1 MEDWMTKAAST
12 PGNGG
17 SVVIDM
23 AGFEAMRRRQP
34 VLDAVTQDLMAEARK
49 GLELQAQAVARLTQ
63 RLDAGFAKALDILS
77 RCRGRIVVCGIGKSG
92 LIGRKLASTFACT
105 GSPSAFLHP
114 AEALHGDLGMLTA
127 DDVVLF
133 VCYSGETPEVM
144 RILPYM
150 RSVAVPSIALV
161 GAVDST
167 LGRFADVAID
177 VSVEREACPLNLA
190 PTTSALASLAMGD
203 ALALS
208 LMRLRKFSSEDFARF
223 HPGGSLGRRFAR
235 VIDVMHKDELPFV
248 LPTTTVGEALLVMSH
263 GRRGLAIVIDERDEL
278 LGVVTDGDLRRAL
291 ANKGNLL
298 DREISEIMT
307 QTPVTIS
314 ENAPV
319 AEAEERMQ
327 SLRLKALIALNVEGR
342 VSGVIEVFK

>member
-1 MEDWMTKAAST
+1 MTKAAST
-12 PGNGG
+12 PNNGG
-17 SVVIDM
+17 SVVVDM
-23 AGFEAMRRRQP
+23 AGFEALRRRHA
-34 VLDAVTQDLMAEARK
+34 LDGVTQELMLEARK
-49 GLELQAQAVARLTQ
+49 GLQLQAEALAELTQ
-63 RLDAGFAKALDILS
+63 RVDSSFARALDILS

-92 LIGRKLASTFACT
+92 LIGRKLTSTFACT

-161 GAVDST
+161 GVVDST

-208 LMRLRKFSSEDFARF
+208 LMRLRGFSHEDFARF
-223 HPGGSLGRRFAR
+223 HPGGALGRRFTR
-235 VIDVMHKDELPFV
+235 VGDVMHKEELPFV

-263 GRRGLAIVIDERDEL
+263 GRRGLAIVLDDADRLCGI
-278 LGVVTDGDLRRAL
+278 VTDGDLRRAL
-291 ANKGNLL
+291 ARKGDLL
-298 DREISEIMT
+298 DREVSEIMT

-314 ENAPV
+314 ESAPV

-327 SLRLKALIALNVEGR
+327 SLRLKALLVLNSEGR

>member
-1 MEDWMTKAAST
+1 MTKAAST
-12 PGNGG
+12 PSNGG

-23 AGFEAMRRRQP
+23 AGFEALRRRH
-34 VLDAVTQDLMAEARK
+34 VLDSVTQELMIEARK
-49 GLELQAQAVARLTQ
+49 GLELQAAALSKLTQ
-63 RLDAGFAKALDILS
+63 RLDSSFARALEILS

-127 DDVVLF
+127 SDVVLF
-133 VCYSGETPEVM
+133 VCYSGETHEVM
-144 RILPYM
+144 QLLPYM

-161 GAVDST
+161 GVVDST

-208 LMRLRKFSSEDFARF
+208 LMRLRGFSPEDFARF
-223 HPGGSLGRRFAR
+223 HPGGSLGRRFTR
-235 VIDVMHKDELPFV
+235 VSEVMHKDDLPFV
-248 LPTTTVGEALLVMSH
+248 LPTTTVSEALLVMSH
-263 GRRGLAIVIDERDEL
+263 GRRGLAIVVNQADEL
-278 LGVVTDGDLRRAL
+278 CGVLTDGDLRRAL
-291 ANKGNLL
+291 ATKGNLL

-314 ENAPV
+314 ESAPV

-327 SLRLKALIALNVEGR
+327 NLRLKALIVLNGEGR

>member
-1 MEDWMTKAAST
+1 MMKAASSPT
-12 PGNGG
+12 NGG
-17 SVVIDM
+17 SVVVDM
-23 AGFEAMRRRQP
+23 AGFEALRRRHL
-34 VLDAVTQDLMAEARK
+34 LDGVTQELIVEARK
-49 GLELQAQAVARLTQ
+49 GLQLQADALAKLTQ
-63 RLDAGFAKALDILS
+63 RLDVSFGRALDILS

-105 GSPSAFLHP
+105 GSPSTFLHP

-144 RILPYM
+144 RLLPYM

-161 GAVDST
+161 GVVDST

-208 LMRLRKFSSEDFARF
+208 LMRLRGFSPEDFARF
-223 HPGGSLGRRFAR
+223 HPGGALGRRFTR
-235 VIDVMHKDELPFV
+235 VSEVMHKEELPFV
-248 LPTTTVGEALLVMSH
+248 LPTTTVAEALLVMSQ
-263 GRRGLAIVIDERDEL
+263 GRRGLAIVLNEADEL
-278 LGVVTDGDLRRAL
+278 CGVVTDGDLRRAL
-291 ANKGNLL
+291 TRKGNLL
-298 DREISEIMT
+298 ECQISEIMT
-307 QTPVTIS
+307 QTPVTIG
-314 ENAPV
+314 ENAPI

-327 SLRLKALIALNVEGR
+327 NLRLKALIVLNTEGR
-342 VSGVIEVFK
+342 VSGVVEVFK

>member
-1 MEDWMTKAAST
+1 MTKAAST

-23 AGFEAMRRRQP
+23 AGFEAMRRRH
-34 VLDAVTQDLMAEARK
+34 VGLDAVTQDLMAEARK
-49 GLELQAQAVARLTQ
+49 GLELQAAAVARLTQ

-161 GAVDST
+161 GVVNST

-208 LMRLRKFSSEDFARF
+208 LMRLRGFSSEDFARF
-223 HPGGSLGRRFAR
+223 HPGGSLGRRFTR
-235 VIDVMHKDELPFV
+235 VVDVMHKEELPFV

-263 GRRGLAIVIDERDEL
+263 GRRGLAIVVDDADKL
-278 LGVVTDGDLRRAL
+278 CGVVTDGDLRRAL
-291 ANKGNLL
+291 ARRGDLL

-327 SLRLKALIALNVEGR
+327 SLRLKALIALDVEGR

>member
-1 MEDWMTKAAST
+1 MTKAAST
-12 PGNGG
+12 PNNGG
-17 SVVIDM
+17 SVVIEM
-23 AGFEAMRRRQP
+23 AGFEALRRRHLA
-34 VLDAVTQDLMAEARK
+34 LDLVTQDLMAEARK
-49 GLELQAQAVARLTQ
+49 GLELQAEALAKLTQ
-63 RLDAGFAKALDILS
+63 RLDASFAKALDILS

-114 AEALHGDLGMLTA
+114 AEALHGDLGMLTV

-144 RILPYM
+144 SILPYM

-161 GAVDST
+161 GVVNST

-208 LMRLRKFSSEDFARF
+208 LMRLRGFSPEDFARF
-223 HPGGSLGRRFAR
+223 HPGGSLGRRFTR
-235 VIDVMHKDELPFV
+235 VGDVMHKEELPFV
-248 LPTTTVGEALLVMSH
+248 PRTTTVGEALLVMSH
-263 GRRGLAIVIDERDEL
+263 GRRGLAIVLDEADKL
-278 LGVVTDGDLRRAL
+278 CGVVTDGDLRRAL
-291 ANKGNLL
+291 RSSKGNLL
-298 DREISEIMT
+298 NREISEIMT
-307 QTPVTIS
+307 RTPVTVS
-314 ENAPV
+314 ESAPV

-327 SLRLKALIALNVEGR
+327 SLRLKALIVVNAEGR

>member
-1 MEDWMTKAAST
+1 MTKAAST
-12 PGNGG
+12 PGNGA
-17 SVVIDM
+17 SVVVDM
-23 AGFEAMRRRQP
+23 GGFEAMRRRH
-34 VLDAVTQDLMAEARK
+34 LAADAVTQDLMAEARK
-49 GLELQAQAVARLTQ
+49 GLELQAAAVARLTQ

-105 GSPSAFLHP
+105 GSPSSFLHP

-144 RILPYM
+144 RLLPYM

-161 GAVDST
+161 GVVNST

-208 LMRLRKFSSEDFARF
+208 LMRLRGFSSEDFARF
-223 HPGGSLGRRFAR
+223 HPGGSLGRRFMR
-235 VIDVMHKDELPFV
+235 VVDVMHKEELPFV

-263 GRRGLAIVIDERDEL
+263 GRRGLAIVLDESDEL
-278 LGVVTDGDLRRAL
+278 CGVVTDGDLRRAL
-291 ANKGNLL
+291 TCKGNLL
-298 DREISEIMT
+298 EREVSEIMT
-307 QTPVTIS
+307 RTPVTVLES
-314 ENAPV
+314 VPV

-327 SLRLKALIALNVEGR
+327 SRRLKALIVLNAEGR

>member
-1 MEDWMTKAAST
+1 MTKAAST

-150 RSVAVPSIALV
+150 RSVDVPSIALV

-223 HPGGSLGRRFAR
+223 HPGGSLGRKFAR
-235 VIDVMHKDELPFV
+235 VIDVMHKEALPFV

>member
-1 MEDWMTKAAST
+1 MTKAASS
-12 PGNGG
+12 PNNGG
-17 SVVIDM
+17 SVVVDM
-23 AGFEAMRRRQP
+23 AGFGALRRRQ
-34 VLDAVTQDLMAEARK
+34 VLDSVTQELMVEARK
-49 GLELQAQAVARLTQ
+49 GLELQADALAKLTE
-63 RLDAGFAKALDILS
+63 RLDASFVRALDILA

-133 VCYSGETPEVM
+133 VCYSGETPEIM
-144 RILPYM
+144 RLLPYM
-150 RSVAVPSIALV
+150 HSVAVPSIALV
-161 GAVDST
+161 GVVDST

-208 LMRLRKFSSEDFARF
+208 LMRLRGFSPEDFARF
-223 HPGGSLGRRFAR
+223 HPGGALGRRFTR
-235 VIDVMHKDELPFV
+235 VCDVMYKDELPFV

-263 GRRGLAIVIDERDEL
+263 GRRGLAIVVDESDEL
-278 LGVVTDGDLRRAL
+278 RGIVTDGDLRRAL
-291 ANKGNLL
+291 ARKPNLL
-298 DREISEIMT
+298 DRAISEIMT
-307 QTPVTIS
+307 PTPVTIP

-327 SLRLKALIALNVEGR
+327 SLRLKALIVLNAEGR